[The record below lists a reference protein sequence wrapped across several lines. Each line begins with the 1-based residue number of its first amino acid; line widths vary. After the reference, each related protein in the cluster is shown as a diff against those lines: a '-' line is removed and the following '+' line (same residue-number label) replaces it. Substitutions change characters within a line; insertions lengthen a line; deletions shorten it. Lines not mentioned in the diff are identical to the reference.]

1 MARFKVSPKLE
12 EYNRKIYDLGSRCY
26 EYIPEAVKKGANPV
40 ADAVRSSL
48 NGIPTD
54 DGYKKPG
61 ETRNGLRTIQ
71 KAGLQASLGIA
82 PIRNDNGFINVKVG
96 FDGYNGMHTKKYP
109 SGQPNSMI
117 ARSIEGGTSIMTA
130 HPFVAPAVRSSRKQA
145 EKTMEQEIDKA
156 IKNIMGE

>member
-12 EYNRKIYDLGSRCY
+12 EYNRKLYELGAQAQS
-26 EYIPEAVKKGANPV
+26 YIEDAVKKGANPV
-40 ADAVRSSL
+40 ADAVRSNL
-48 NGIPTD
+48 NNTTVD

-82 PIRNDNGFINVKVG
+82 PIRNDNGFVNVKVG

-109 SGQPNSMI
+109 GGQPNSMI